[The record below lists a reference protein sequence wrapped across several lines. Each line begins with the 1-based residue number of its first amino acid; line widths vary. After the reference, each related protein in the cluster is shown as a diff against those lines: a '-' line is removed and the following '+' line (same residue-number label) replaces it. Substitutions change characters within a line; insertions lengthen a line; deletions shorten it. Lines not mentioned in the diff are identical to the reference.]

1 MEFKIDK
8 ATLLAALRRA
18 AGVADAKST
27 MPILGMA
34 CLRVTD
40 AQLTVVGTDLNLTTL
55 TTLTVIGAKPGGLCV
70 KAKALLDI
78 VANLPGNEASIK
90 KVENNWC
97 EVKAGKVAYKVVG
110 VPDRDFPKVPDHREV
125 TFVEWAAGDLAAMLD
140 RTLFSVCND
149 ETRFHLNGVLL
160 ELTGKA
166 ARAVST
172 DGHRLSKADRRLDT
186 KITLSQGVIVP
197 KKGAQEVKKMLD
209 GGKAVELAVK
219 TPYLFVRRDS
229 ALLAVKLI
237 DAQFPPYDQVIPKDH
252 KRRAVVDAALL
263 KDAVKRCALM
273 ASETRGLRM
282 TFQGPTLTLR
292 TEDPDVGEVVEEL
305 DCEFT
310 GEPIT
315 VGVNPKY
322 VEDLLPQVG
331 DGAVVIELKA
341 ELDPIAFKPA
351 DDPDGFVGV
360 VMPMR
365 V

>member
-1 MEFKIDK
+1 MEFKMDK
-8 ATLLAALRRA
+8 STLLAALKRA
-18 AGVADAKST
+18 SGVADSKST
-27 MPILGMA
+27 MPMLAMA

-40 AQLTVVGTDLNLTTL
+40 AQLTVAGTDLNLTTL
-55 TTLTVIGAKPGGLCV
+55 TTLTLIAAKPGGLCV
-70 KAKALLDI
+70 NAKALHDI
-78 VANLPGNEASIK
+78 VANLPGAEASIK
-90 KVENNWC
+90 KIENNWC
-97 EVKAGKVAYKVVG
+97 EVKAGKVSYKIVG
-110 VPDRDFPKVPDHREV
+110 VPDRDYPKVPDHREAK
-125 TFVEWAAGDLAAMLD
+125 FAEVEAGVLAAMLD

-166 ARAVST
+166 ARMVST
-172 DGHRLSKADRRLDT
+172 DGHRLSKADRKVDAPKLEA
-186 KITLSQGVIVP
+186 GVIIP
-197 KKGAQEVKKMLD
+197 KKGAAEVRKLLD
-209 GGKAVELAVK
+209 GAKNVELAIK
-219 TPYLFVRRDS
+219 APFLFLRRDG

-252 KRRAVVDAALL
+252 QRRAVVDAGLL

-273 ASETRGLRM
+273 ASETRGLKL
-282 TFQGPTLTLR
+282 TFEPSKLTLR

-305 DCEFT
+305 DCEYE

-322 VEDLLPQVG
+322 VVDLLPQMG
-331 DGAVVIELKA
+331 DSSVVVELKA

-351 DDPDGFVGV
+351 DDPAGFVGV